1 MKYNFDNT
9 FYFNLVFN
17 MYITVLI
24 KLRRIFNHKFLIQ
37 KYFKIPKE
45 LFYFKLIK

>member
-17 MYITVLI
+17 IFIMVLI
-24 KLRRIFNHKFLIQ
+24 KLRRIFNQKFLIQ
-37 KYFKIPKE
+37 NPE
-45 LFYFKLIK
+45 RTVLF